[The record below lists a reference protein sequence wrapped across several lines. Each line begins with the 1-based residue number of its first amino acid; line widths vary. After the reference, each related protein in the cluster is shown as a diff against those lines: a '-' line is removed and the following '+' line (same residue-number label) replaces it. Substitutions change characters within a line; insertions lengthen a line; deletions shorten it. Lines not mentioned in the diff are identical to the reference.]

1 MIESSGR
8 IICVGVGRSGDNADT
23 LARFLRTLGY
33 EKVPVYIPKNLY
45 GEIERRVESSRGEF
59 KSVEEYVEFV
69 LREVVKEE
77 EPEEVYTPEEEREVK
92 QRLRS
97 LGYL

>member
-1 MIESSGR
+1 MGGIPELTVNKTP
-8 IICVGVGRSGDNADT
+8 I
-23 LARFLRTLGY
+23 
-33 EKVPVYIPKNLY
+33 YIPRDLY
-45 GEIERRVESSRGEF
+45 EEIKRRVKSSHEEF

-77 EPEEVYTPEEEREVK
+77 ESEQVYTPEEEREIK

-97 LGYL
+97 LGYI